1 MTILGL
7 QNKVSYHDYYVL
19 AATVTGAQ
27 INRADNE
34 DELKQTLMFGGA
46 LMGTPIAFKAA
57 KMPQWAFNNYGHY
70 GESIK
75 GSWSNFTAKNQA
87 ARQAIKTNGFWNT
100 VRYNSY
106 VTEIGAKNLPLYD
119 NKGIAELK
127 KQASALRKENKSL
140 KPKANDN
147 FFQSA
152 QKNRQINA
160 NNKAIQN
167 IKNQA
172 LSAKEYQKV
181 NQLLKEAQSL
191 KGKELAAKMKEI
203 DRALVEA
210 KINVNNLK
218 ASGKIVS
225 TTKIGKACSWVKTK
239 TGLRTAQNA
248 VLKGTISKNGAI
260 RGLAKGIK
268 GGGAM
273 IAISAAC
280 EAPNV
285 YKTFKEL
292 GTEKGFKQLGKSA
305 VKIGA
310 ETVGWVVGAKVGTAL
325 GTKAGT
331 AIGTAICPGLGTAI
345 GAAVG
350 AVVGFIGGVAT
361 SWLCGKAAKAA
372 VGEDE
377 LEIAKKKQAQ
387 QLAQQA
393 QNDTQ
398 TQAKLLATAEEKAT
412 KGEIASEKDLRS
424 IEQSYAKLTNK
435 LESELQSGKITYADL
450 GLEEPEQETQGNQVE
465 QVETYYQNPYYENV
479 EVDQSILAL
488 TNLARGNSYSNR
500 NSNYGFNPYAIG
512 FNPYTAYS
520 NPFLGYNN
528 PFMTFNN
535 PLLGYNNLY
544 AA

>member
-1 MTILGL
+1 M
-7 QNKVSYHDYYVL
+7 SYHDYYVL

-34 DELKQTLMFGGA
+34 DELKKTLMFGGA
-46 LMGTPIAFKAA
+46 IMGAPVAFKAA
-57 KMPQWAFNNYGHY
+57 KGLVWDMPQWAYNNYGHY

-87 ARQAIKTNGFWNT
+87 GRQAIKTNGFWNT
-100 VRYNSY
+100 VKYNEAMGKINSMHIPNQNFGQIRAMERGLQKQASELAIKTEDNLLQKAIKKAKTPANNRAIAKVKNSYVEYNSY
-106 VTEIGAKNLPLYD
+106 K
-119 NKGIAELK
+119 
-127 KQASALRKENKSL
+127 
-140 KPKANDN
+140 
-147 FFQSA
+147 
-152 QKNRQINA
+152 
-160 NNKAIQN
+160 
-167 IKNQA
+167 
-172 LSAKEYQKV
+172 KV
-181 NQLLKEAQSL
+181 NQLIKEAEGL
-191 KGKELAAKMKEI
+191 TGKRLAAKMRQI

-225 TTKIGKACSWVKTK
+225 TTNIGKACSWVKTK
-239 TGLRTAQNA
+239 TGMRAAQNA

-398 TQAKLLATAEEKAT
+398 TQAKLLAKAEEKAT

-435 LESELQSGKITYADL
+435 LESELKSGKITYADL
-450 GLEEPEQETQGNQVE
+450 GLEEPEQEAQGNQVE
-465 QVETYYQNPYYENV
+465 QGETYYQNPYYENT

-500 NSNYGFNPYAIG
+500 DSNYAFNPYAIG

-535 PLLGYNNLY
+535 PFLGYNNLY